1 MTRSNE
7 NASRGEERIPFGEM
21 AIRKGYCTAD
31 EVAEALRVQRKLGRR
46 GRPRPLTGIIMV
58 KHGFIT
64 TGQLIDVLRTY
75 QHDHDKDDDED

>member
-1 MTRSNE
+1 MTCSNKD
-7 NASRGEERIPFGEM
+7 ACRGEERIPFGEM
-21 AIRKGYCTAD
+21 AIRKGYCTAE

-75 QHDHDKDDDED
+75 RDEHDEQD